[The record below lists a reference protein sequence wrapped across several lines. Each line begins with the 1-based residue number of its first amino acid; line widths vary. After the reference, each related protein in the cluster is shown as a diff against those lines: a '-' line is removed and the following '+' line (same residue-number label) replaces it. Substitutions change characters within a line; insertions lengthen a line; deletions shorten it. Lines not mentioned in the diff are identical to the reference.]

1 MLWLVYVIPANLEF
15 LNPLSD
21 ALSDFEVTDLI
32 FSRLRTET
40 APADTNIVLVNI
52 ANLPLDLIA
61 GQIELIGKQKPAV
74 IGIDVLFNSP
84 VRDSAQDAT
93 LAQVIRAQT
102 CPMVL
107 ACSLANYNQNENQFN
122 EMVYPVEPFK
132 SIGNAGFVNLITE
145 GDNTIFTC
153 RQFMAQT
160 KVNGKETLP
169 FSLMIAKEKYPEQLA
184 AFLARKPEIELV
196 NFKRNLENY
205 YVIDASDLFNKRVDV
220 SFKGKIVL
228 LGYMG
233 SYLGDQ
239 SWNDKFY
246 TPMISRYAGKTV
258 PDMFGVVIHAN
269 IVSMIA
275 EMDYLQ
281 EAPEWVNRLLSVIIL
296 IANIYLFLL
305 VYGYKDRY
313 YDLITKLVQFL
324 QVIFYLYL
332 SVMFFYLYGYKVDI
346 TLAVGALIISG
357 DMLEVYAGL
366 FNLASSTYHKRFTPT
381 QELISLQDQIVK

>member
-1 MLWLVYVIPANLEF
+1 
-15 LNPLSD
+15 
-21 ALSDFEVTDLI
+21 
-32 FSRLRTET
+32 
-40 APADTNIVLVNI
+40 
-52 ANLPLDLIA
+52 
-61 GQIELIGKQKPAV
+61 
-74 IGIDVLFNSP
+74 
-84 VRDSAQDAT
+84 
-93 LAQVIRAQT
+93 
-102 CPMVL
+102 
-107 ACSLANYNQNENQFN
+107 
-122 EMVYPVEPFK
+122 
-132 SIGNAGFVNLITE
+132 LITE

-246 TPMISRYAGKTV
+246 TPMNSRYAGKTV